1 MAESYGQGG
10 AVIWSSDQRIIQKYS
25 QVLRSSLQV
34 NGEDNTE
41 GGDQITWDVFLFMY
55 SCLRCVCLPVSQH
68 TVVHDYDRLFIW
80 LLFSVHVV
88 AIVPFR
94 ALFSACRSN
103 VWPDLAMVTL
113 LFVEPSGH
121 C

>member
-1 MAESYGQGG
+1 MFSFSVQLST
-10 AVIWSSDQRIIQKYS
+10 V
-25 QVLRSSLQV
+25 
-34 NGEDNTE
+34 
-41 GGDQITWDVFLFMY
+41 
-55 SCLRCVCLPVSQH
+55 CVCLSH
-68 TVVHDYDRLFIW
+68 NALLHCITLHDYDHLFIW